1 VINSNETEQS
11 TRIIGTLAVTPAPD
25 LAKEAENDF
34 INATLAK
41 MQSDSDGIDILLEM
55 VKKNKLDPWNID
67 VVQLADQY
75 FAKTVELRI
84 NNLHVTSRV
93 ILFACILLRFKSDI
107 LEGLDP
113 FNQVEEEEENLEAD
127 YDNPEYEDNVI
138 PFNTPSLNEVIQRR
152 TSVRLNRKRNV
163 TLKDLIKH
171 LEFYEALDKKR
182 AVKNAFERAKRRSSS
197 YEDFTPEDIIEM
209 AHSSETDRDVD
220 TIRTV
225 LTKIFTTEEK
235 IEMQELNSTGL
246 DKISIYLALLFLTAD
261 DRIDLEQ
268 EEFYSDLYIVPS
280 KNLSQEDLGAT
291 NES

>member
-1 VINSNETEQS
+1 VINTSENQQS
-11 TRIIGTLAVTPAPD
+11 TRIIGTLAIAPD
-25 LAKEAENDF
+25 DPVKEAENDF
-34 INATLAK
+34 INETLAK

-75 FAKTVELRI
+75 FAKTVELHI

-93 ILFACILLRFKSDI
+93 ILFACILLRLKSDI

-113 FNQVEEEEENLEAD
+113 FAQIEEEDNFEAD
-127 YDNPEYEDNVI
+127 YDNPEYEDNVV
-138 PFNTPSLNEVIQRR
+138 PFNAPSLDEVIQRR

-182 AVKNAFERAKRRSSS
+182 SVKNAFERAKRRSSS
-197 YEDFTPEDIIEM
+197 YADFTPEDIIEM
-209 AHSSETDRDVD
+209 AHSGEMEQDVD

-235 IEMQELNSTGL
+235 IEMNELNATGL

-268 EEFYSDLYIVPS
+268 EEFYSDLYVVPS
-280 KNLSQEDLGAT
+280 KNLLSEEQGEI
-291 NES
+291 